1 MHCLVYRSSRYPD
14 MYLYLAAAPEDVELP
29 QAVLERV
36 GRLEFAL
43 AFELTPERRL
53 ARADAARVLADIEG
67 QGFYLQLPPSHFIGT

>member
-14 MYLYLAAAPEDVELP
+14 MYLYLAEPPEDIELP
-29 QAVLERV
+29 PAVRERV

-67 QGFYLQLPPSHFIGT
+67 QGFYLQLPPSHFTGT